1 MPDLE
6 DSQMK
11 VLIDQLNKNFI
22 TLSLNINKEKEERAI
37 KDYEEYNK
45 TFDMNINDMNPFSV
59 YYIISKLSEENQ
71 VKFFRENINY
81 IKEHDEEVFLY
92 TLISPRSLSYYLSF
106 NVLKE
111 LKNINISIFKKVIS
125 RNF

>member
-1 MPDLE
+1 
-6 DSQMK
+6 
-11 VLIDQLNKNFI
+11 
-22 TLSLNINKEKEERAI
+22 
-37 KDYEEYNK
+37 
-45 TFDMNINDMNPFSV
+45 MNINDMNPFSV